1 VLQSPETQKRQ
12 LCFYTPQTERTVG
25 FTYPTV
31 CDFSTHVH
39 TETKWGQT
47 SIWNKLQ
54 MPRMLTYFNLY
65 SGCSKVYT
73 MISSKEIH
81 ARNSNQDSKFYK
93 PITREQKTSKEKRIK
108 GTCQS
113 ECNTK
118 TTGINHKNQADVAKR
133 EEQRENK
140 NNRLLRTRCLEYR
153 P

>member
-1 VLQSPETQKRQ
+1 MLQYPETQKRL

-39 TETKWGQT
+39 TQTKWSQT

-54 MPRMLTYFNLY
+54 MPRMLTDFNLY
-65 SGCSKVYT
+65 SGYSKVYT

-81 ARNSNQDSKFYK
+81 ARNSNQDNKFYK
-93 PITREQKTSKEKRIK
+93 PITREQKKHQKKKRIK

-118 TTGINHKNQADVAKR
+118 VSTGINHKPG
-133 EEQRENK
+133 
-140 NNRLLRTRCLEYR
+140 RCSKA
-153 P
+153 